1 MLKKKSLVA
10 AASLLSAAARVNLG
24 LTCTGALHQPAP
36 PQSLQGPKKG

>member
-36 PQSLQGPKKG
+36 PQSLRGPKKG